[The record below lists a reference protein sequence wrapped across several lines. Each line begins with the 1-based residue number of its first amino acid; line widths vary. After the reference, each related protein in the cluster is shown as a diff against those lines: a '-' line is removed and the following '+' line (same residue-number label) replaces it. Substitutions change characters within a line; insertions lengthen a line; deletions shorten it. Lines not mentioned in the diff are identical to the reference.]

1 MDDPSLGGE
10 EVANPEDA
18 LYKTYSKTIRAA
30 EKALVNA
37 KEGGFDPS
45 LRKPRKSRQ
54 SSLLSPQLHTG
65 VQSSSVLQ
73 LSALYHL
80 QVYQHAFRKASCMPL
95 KTRCFWI
102 L

>member
-30 EKALVNA
+30 EKALENA

-54 SSLLSPQLHTG
+54 SSLLKSPK
-65 VQSSSVLQ
+65 SSNDTTN
-73 LSALYHL
+73 
-80 QVYQHAFRKASCMPL
+80 R
-95 KTRCFWI
+95 
-102 L
+102 